1 MSAAGRRCLVCALL
15 LLSAGCALAPPR
27 PIVLDNGPR
36 GVPASIELAEVVKG
50 EFVLNCTFEGGG
62 LKAFVIY
69 HLAED
74 QWKPMK
80 TCNNGAGNHAPRQFV
95 HANDSDPRRIITGWY
110 TADSIWKQCDIRG
123 WTIEGNVKYLSCRT
137 PDGYSSTLT
146 CPINQCTE
154 P

>member
-1 MSAAGRRCLVCALL
+1 MSAGGRRCLVCALL

-36 GVPASIELAEVVKG
+36 GVPANIELAEVVAG

-62 LKAFVIY
+62 LQAFVIY

-74 QWKPMK
+74 HWKPMM
-80 TCNNGAGNHAPRQFV
+80 TCNNGIGRHAPRQFV
-95 HANDSDPRRIITGWY
+95 HANDPDPRRIITGWY
-110 TADSIWKQCDIRG
+110 TQNSIWKQCDIKG
-123 WTIEGNVKYLSCRT
+123 WIIEGTIKYLSCKT

-146 CPINQCTE
+146 CPISQCAE